1 MNDAPDKPVLV
12 PSPAGEGRELIARL
26 RELGHEVDH
35 APFVELRMNRD
46 SDTKHAVADLME
58 GRFAQLVLDGP
69 RAVDVLLSY
78 ADNHDDG
85 NAEGDRAVEHGHP
98 GHAGHAGRPGLA
110 LPHGVEVTAVG
121 ADAAASLQEVGIESA
136 RTIPPFDAVHAAGRA
151 PTPGTGSA
159 PDSPAIPAAQETGA
173 GLLLITS
180 AATPASI
187 TGSLEERGYAVT
199 RVNGYRPVP
208 VSLDAQVV
216 RDLRLAGY
224 AAVALPST
232 LLADLAGHLG
242 IHRDI
247 QVVTMHEAATTAA
260 EARSLVVHGQATD
273 PTGAALAEAIHR
285 ALAGS

>member
-1 MNDAPDKPVLV
+1 MNDASDKPVLV

-26 RELGHEVDH
+26 RKLGHQVDH

-46 SDTKHAVADLME
+46 SDTKHAVTALME

-78 ADNHDDG
+78 ADNHDDE
-85 NAEGDRAVEHGHP
+85 NAEGDRAAEHGHP
-98 GHAGHAGRPGLA
+98 GQAGRPGLA
-110 LPHGVEVTAVG
+110 LPHGVQVTAVG
-121 ADAAASLQEVGIESA
+121 ADTAAALQEVGIEPSSI
-136 RTIPPFDAVHAAGRA
+136 TSV
-151 PTPGTGSA
+151 PTAHQPG
-159 PDSPAIPAAQETGA
+159 E
-173 GLLLITS
+173 GLLLIPS

-187 TGSLEERGYAVT
+187 TGALQKRGYAVT

-247 QVVTMHEAATTAA
+247 QVVTMHEAATAAA
-260 EARSLVVHGQATD
+260 EARSLVVHGQATE
-273 PTGAALAEAIHR
+273 PTGAALAEAIDR
-285 ALAGS
+285 VVAGS

>member
-1 MNDAPDKPVLV
+1 MNDAADKPVLV

-35 APFVELRMNRD
+35 APFLDLRMNRD
-46 SDTKHAVADLME
+46 SDTKHAVAALME
-58 GRFAQLVLDGP
+58 GRFTQLVLDCP

-78 ADNHDDG
+78 ADNHDDE
-85 NAEGDRAVEHGHP
+85 NAEGDLTAEHGSP
-98 GHAGHAGRPGLA
+98 GHTGRPRLA
-110 LPHGVEVTAVG
+110 LPHGMEVTAVG
-121 ADAAASLQEVGIESA
+121 ADTAAALQEVGIEPA
-136 RTIPPFDAVHAAGRA
+136 LTIPPFDTAPAAHRAPAPGTDTPRAAAGV
-151 PTPGTGSA
+151 
-159 PDSPAIPAAQETGA
+159 PAAQETGA

-180 AATPASI
+180 AATPVSI
-187 TGSLEERGYAVT
+187 TRALQESGYAVT

-208 VSLDAQVV
+208 VSLDSQVV

-247 QVVTMHEAATTAA
+247 QVVAMHDAATAAA
-260 EARSLVVHGQATD
+260 EARSLVVHGQATE

-285 ALAGS
+285 AVAGS